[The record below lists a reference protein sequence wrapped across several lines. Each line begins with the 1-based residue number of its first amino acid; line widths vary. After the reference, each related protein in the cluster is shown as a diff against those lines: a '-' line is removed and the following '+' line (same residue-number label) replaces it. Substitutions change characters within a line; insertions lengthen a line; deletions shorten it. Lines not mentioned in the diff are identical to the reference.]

1 MAAVPAEG
9 WRAIVAALA
18 NDTARVVYAEFVTV
32 GASPTLD
39 ALSPSRARHVRDAL
53 TRSGL
58 LSADATGLH
67 VASDVFA
74 HALAASPVRP
84 RPQGVERF
92 LGPDG
97 RITAYPS
104 DRSVRAELLA
114 HVAARA
120 FPTDRVL
127 SEREVNEL
135 LAAFTDDVAVLR
147 RYLVDHGELARTRS
161 GSEYTRP

>member
-1 MAAVPAEG
+1 MAALPAEG

-18 NDTARVVYAEFVTV
+18 NDTARAVYAEFVTA

-39 ALSPSRARHVRDAL
+39 ALSPSRARHVREAL

-58 LSADATGLH
+58 LSVDGADLR
-67 VASDVFA
+67 VVPDVFA
-74 HALAASPVRP
+74 RALVANPVRP

-97 RITAYPS
+97 RITAYPA

-120 FPTDRVL
+120 FPDDRVL
-127 SEREVNEL
+127 SEREVNEQ

-147 RYLVDHGELARTRS
+147 RHLVDHGELARTRS
-161 GSEYTRP
+161 GSEYARP